1 MAGGGASTGKFEEF
15 STKWRTRFSHLHGG
29 SENQTVVPK
38 LGNFVYLGIA
48 PPSCG
53 NRRHDMP

>member
-1 MAGGGASTGKFEEF
+1 MAAGGSSTGKFEEF

-29 SENQTVVPK
+29 PANQTVVPK
-38 LGNFVYLGIA
+38 LGNFIYLEKA

-53 NRRHDMP
+53 NRHYDMP